1 MSSARLEAGALI
13 GGRYRLEQPLGEGG
27 MAVVWEATHTVTRRV
42 VAMKFL
48 QDTLVQKQELRM
60 RFLIEASAASALQHP
75 NVVEILDVFDADNQ
89 MPVMVMERLRGETLG
104 KKLEREERLSLEETA
119 GLILPLISAVGT
131 AHSLGIVHRD
141 LKPENVFLVAG
152 EGGPLVKVLDFG
164 IAKLTAG
171 HHASHG
177 APEVRTMTGSML
189 GTPCYMAPE
198 QATGEATIDHGAD
211 VWSIGVMLYE
221 CLSGTRPIEG
231 DNLAQVVARLMT
243 AGIIPLERLAPDLP
257 HEVASSVM
265 QMLVRD
271 PAKRLRDLGG
281 VSRLLELHTRV
292 RAPAFGSPVT
302 TAPESTLPSL
312 RPRTV
317 SSPPDPRG
325 PTMLSPMSP
334 LAPSS
339 LTLATGRRLELA
351 KKRPL
356 SLVFGALVVA
366 GLTGATLWLL
376 RGGANGAPPVAATVS
391 AVPEALLPA
400 APADAG
406 LDQPPAEAAPPPP
419 SATAAGKDPIKTR
432 PIRVSRPHRPDRPPA
447 AEPTSPPVSVTTPKA
462 TADEGKLF
470 GGRK

>member
-27 MAVVWEATHTVTRRV
+27 MAMVWEATHTVTRRV

-48 QDTLVQKQELRM
+48 RDELVQKQELRM

-104 KKLEREERLSLEETA
+104 KKLEREERLSLGETA
-119 GLILPLISAVGT
+119 GLLIPVISAVGT

-152 EGGPLVKVLDFG
+152 DSGPLVKVLDFG

-198 QATGEATIDHGAD
+198 QATGETTIDHRAD
-211 VWSIGVMLYE
+211 IWSIGVMLFE

-257 HEVASSVM
+257 HEVASAVM

-271 PAKRLRDLGG
+271 PTMRQRDLGG
-281 VSRLLELHTRV
+281 ISRLLELHTRV

-302 TAPESTLPSL
+302 TAPNSTFSSLPL
-312 RPRTV
+312 PVRK
-317 SSPPDPRG
+317 SSTPPDPRG
-325 PTMLSPMSP
+325 PTLLSPMSP
-334 LAPSS
+334 LSPSS

-351 KKRPL
+351 RRRPL
-356 SLVFGALVVA
+356 TLVLGALLVA
-366 GLTGATLWLL
+366 GLAGATLWLL
-376 RGGANGAPPVAATVS
+376 RAGGSGAPSGDAPMAHIPEAPLPVAPAES
-391 AVPEALLPA
+391 ARAL
-400 APADAG
+400 APAETAR
-406 LDQPPAEAAPPPP
+406 PAP
-419 SATAAGKDPIKTR
+419 SATAAGKASIKQR
-432 PIRVSRPHRPDRPPA
+432 PKAVSRPRPPA
-447 AEPTSPPVSVTTPKA
+447 TEPASPPAPVATQKP